1 MQKGGTAQSKATRK
15 YEAKMGMVS
24 KSYKLK
30 GDLAKA
36 FKEACDREGTNQSKE
51 LSKFMEQYIAEHPA
65 PDEESES

>member
-1 MQKGGTAQSKATRK
+1 
-15 YEAKMGMVS
+15 MGMIS
-24 KSYKLK
+24 KTYKLK

-65 PDEESES
+65 PDEDSDN

>member
-1 MQKGGTAQSKATRK
+1 MSQSAQSKATRK
-15 YEAKMGMVS
+15 YEAKMGMIS
-24 KSYKLK
+24 KTYKLK

-65 PDEESES
+65 PDEDSDN